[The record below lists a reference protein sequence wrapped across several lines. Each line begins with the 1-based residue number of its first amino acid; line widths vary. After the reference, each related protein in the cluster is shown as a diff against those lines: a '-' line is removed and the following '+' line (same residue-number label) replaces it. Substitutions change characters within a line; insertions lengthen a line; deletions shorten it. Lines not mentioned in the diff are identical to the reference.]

1 MSSVCFCLP
10 LEHSRL
16 VETLKKLL
24 PQEVR
29 WFQLFSIHF
38 SLYKNN
44 NRNNKN
50 GSHQWLF
57 EYSAKTGHY
66 KTKTFT
72 NPVVL
77 VSRMY
82 QYWSKPLAW
91 RVASATVEFAT
102 VSIAGT
108 TGQSG
113 FAGLAKETHPFVWA
127 HPLCYW
133 ESRTCSGEK
142 RFVPEDSATQQ
153 ISIL

>member
-108 TGQSG
+108 TGQCG
-113 FAGLAKETHPFVWA
+113 FAGLAKETHPFV
-127 HPLCYW
+127 
-133 ESRTCSGEK
+133 
-142 RFVPEDSATQQ
+142 
-153 ISIL
+153 